1 MTFLS
6 DTETS
11 DANLR
16 VVAIG
21 CGRVFERYH
30 LPAIRATAGVKLVG
44 ACEIDPE
51 RRAWAQTALGDA
63 ARFDSFDALLA
74 AVPADAALICTPPA
88 THAELIGRAMERAL
102 HVLVEKPMALT
113 SAEVRC
119 IRETESAVADR
130 VVRVGFNRRYRAEY
144 QALRQRVTD
153 GGGVRHVSFR
163 FVADVSRWRADS
175 AAPSTAESVLHD
187 AASHGVD
194 LIAHVAGRRIERARA
209 ESFPRGSSCLVRADF
224 ELEGGV
230 TGEVTAGHG
239 TSYEEQLAV
248 TARDGGRWEADL
260 SGQSITARCA
270 IALKAAWRKAR
281 GRSSPTDESFRGQW
295 AGFVG
300 ACGGERDG
308 DGADAAAGA
317 EAVAAIEA
325 CIESLSRDGTWCE
338 AR

>member
-1 MTFLS
+1 MTFLA
-6 DTETS
+6 DTRTS
-11 DANLR
+11 DATLR
-16 VVAIG
+16 LVAIG

-30 LPAIRATAGVKLVG
+30 LPAIRATSGVKLVG

-74 AVPADAALICTPPA
+74 AIPADAALICTPPA
-88 THAELIGRAMERAL
+88 THAELIGRAMERDL

-113 SAEVRC
+113 SAEVLR
-119 IRETESAVADR
+119 IRETQSAAAGR
-130 VVRVGFNRRYRAEY
+130 VLRVGFNRRYRAEY
-144 QALRQRVTD
+144 QSLRQRVAD
-153 GGGVRHVSFR
+153 SGGVRHVSFR
-163 FVADVSRWRADS
+163 FVADAGRWRAGP

-194 LIAHVAGRRIERARA
+194 LIAHFAGRRIERARA
-209 ESFPRGSSCLVRADF
+209 EALPGGSSLLVRANF
-224 ELEGGV
+224 ELEAGV

-239 TSYEEQLAV
+239 TGYEERLAV
-248 TARDGGRWEADL
+248 TAREGGRFEADL
-260 SGQSITARCA
+260 SGQSKTARCA
-270 IALKAAWRKAR
+270 VALKAAWRKAK
-281 GRSSPTDESFRGQW
+281 GRSSPTDESFRDQW

-308 DGADAAAGA
+308 NGADAAAGGA
-317 EAVAAIEA
+317 AVAAVEA